1 MAARAALADRVE
13 PVMFIVIAIVI
24 VLIFFMLRHGAA
36 VTVGMLLVIP
46 EQLVL
51 VVLLEILEP
60 RRHFQ
65 ILIISP
71 EARAE
76 PVALVVTLEMLAT
89 TVRLGPPRNV
99 SLVGRLA
106 VVIQHLPLQCPA
118 GRRVAGRALEGPL
131 PMAAAAVVVVVLGPP
146 MPGTVRQISQELLAR
161 AGPAVVE
168 TADRAGR
175 NKLAMAPAV
184 EHLMYSGRQGAAV
197 AAGVLVAVLELA
209 PDREAA
215 AAEEVTPE
223 TPATLVT
230 QVWQQTRILS
240 TPCQWLEERATLLPL
255 GLADKSMFRG
265 TRNEQD

>member
-1 MAARAALADRVE
+1 ML
-13 PVMFIVIAIVI
+13 
-24 VLIFFMLRHGAA
+24 FMLRHGAA
-36 VTVGMLLVIP
+36 ALAGMLLVIP

-76 PVALVVTLEMLAT
+76 PVALGEAQEMLAT
-89 TVRLGPPRNV
+89 AVRLGSHRNV

-106 VVIQHLPLQCPA
+106 VIIQHLPLQCPV

-131 PMAAAAVVVVVLGPP
+131 ATAAVAVVVLGPP
-146 MPGTVRQISQELLAR
+146 MPGTVRQISQALLAR
-161 AGPAVVE
+161 AGTAVVE

-197 AAGVLVAVLELA
+197 AVGVLVAVLELP

-223 TPATLVT
+223 TPATPVT
-230 QVWQQTRILS
+230 QVWQQTQTLS
-240 TPCQWLEERATLLPL
+240 TPCQWLEGRATLLPL
-255 GLADKSMFRG
+255 VRVVKSMFRG
-265 TRNEQD
+265 THNE